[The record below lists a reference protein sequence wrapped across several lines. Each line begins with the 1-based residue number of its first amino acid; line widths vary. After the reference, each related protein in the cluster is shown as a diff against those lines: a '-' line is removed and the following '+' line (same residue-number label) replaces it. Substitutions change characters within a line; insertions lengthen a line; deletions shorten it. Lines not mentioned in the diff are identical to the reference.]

1 MKSQLLVR
9 NILRWIARVIS
20 IPLVALILIY
30 LLFVGLQVLG
40 GETGFPGLYLYMLL
54 LLAMLAGLVIAWWR
68 ERLGAIVALVAIA
81 GFFAQAWLLS
91 GFRGTI
97 GSSPLVGP
105 LILIVA
111 LIKPQSFDPVPNSIK
126 VASWV
131 IPLAPACLFFFS
143 WLLRRNRQV
152 KVT

>member
-97 GSSPLVGP
+97 GSSPFVGP

-111 LIKPQSFDPVPNSIK
+111 LIKPQSFDSVPSSIY

-131 IPLAPACLFFFS
+131 LPLAPACLFFSS

-152 KVT
+152 KVS

>member
-1 MKSQLLVR
+1 MKSQLLVG
-9 NILRWIARVIS
+9 NIFHWIARVIS
-20 IPLVALILIY
+20 IPLVPLILIY

-40 GETGFPGLYLYMLL
+40 SEPGFPGLYLYMLL

-68 ERLGAIVALVAIA
+68 EGLGAIVALVAIA

-97 GSSPLVGP
+97 GSSPLIGP

-111 LIKPQSFDPVPNSIK
+111 LIKPQNFDPVPSSIY

-131 IPLAPACLFFFS
+131 LPIAPTCLFFSS

-152 KVT
+152 KVA

>member
-1 MKSQLLVR
+1 MKSQLLVG

-20 IPLVALILIY
+20 IPLVALIFIY

-40 GETGFPGLYLYMLL
+40 GESGFAGLYLYMLL
-54 LLAMLAGLVIAWWR
+54 LLAMSAGLVIAWWR
-68 ERLGAIVALVAIA
+68 EGLGAILALVAIA

-97 GSSPLVGP
+97 GSSPFIGP
-105 LILIVA
+105 LVLIVA
-111 LIKPQSFDPVPNSIK
+111 LIKPRSFDPVPNSVY